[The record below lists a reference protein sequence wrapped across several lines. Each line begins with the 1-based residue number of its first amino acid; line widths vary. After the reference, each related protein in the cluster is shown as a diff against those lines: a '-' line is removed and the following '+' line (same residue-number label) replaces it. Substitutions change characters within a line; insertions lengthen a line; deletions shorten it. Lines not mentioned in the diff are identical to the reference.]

1 MRCHEALK
9 HLDAFRTGEL
19 TGMLHQT
26 LSRHLAACG
35 SCGAVLQ
42 ALNRLATEA
51 PHLRMPAPEDMLARV
66 RQAVEDQYGV
76 VETDFGPAWIGF
88 TRNGISMIQLDVAN
102 DRAFV
107 AEYEKR
113 FARRIR
119 RGNVP
124 QKYARAV
131 QQALQGEPSL
141 EVPIALDGLS
151 AFEQTVLRHLRRIPR
166 GEVRPYAWLAR
177 EAGRPRAARAVGT
190 IMARNPMPFL
200 LPCHRVVPTA
210 GGVGNY
216 GYGPGMKRTL
226 LEREGLS
233 LEDLE
238 VFERRGVRYVG
249 SLTTGIYCYP
259 TCRDARRINRE
270 NRVPFASAAE
280 AEAQGYRPCR
290 HCRPLTAETQP
301 GTRQV

>member
-1 MRCHEALK
+1 MRCHEVSK

-19 TGMLHQT
+19 AGTLHDT
-26 LSRHLAACG
+26 VSRHLAACR
-35 SCGAVLQ
+35 SCAAALQ
-42 ALNRLATEA
+42 ALSRLAEEA
-51 PHLRMPAPEDMLARV
+51 PHLRVPAPEDVLERV

-76 VETDFGPAWIGF
+76 VETDFGPAWVGF
-88 TRNGISMIQLDVAN
+88 TPHGISMIQLDVAD

-113 FARRIR
+113 FSRRIR
-119 RGNVP
+119 RGSVP

-131 QQALQGEPSL
+131 QRSLQGEPSL
-141 EVPIALDGLS
+141 EVPVALDGLS
-151 AFEQTVLRHLRRIPR
+151 AFERTVLHHLRRIPR

-190 IMARNPMPFL
+190 IMARNPVPFL
-200 LPCHRVVPTA
+200 LPCHRVVPTT

-216 GYGPGMKRTL
+216 GYGPDMKRTL
-226 LEREGLS
+226 LEREGVS
-233 LEDLE
+233 VEDLDAC
-238 VFERRGVRYVG
+238 ERRGVRYIG
-249 SLTTGIYCYP
+249 SLTTGIFCYP
-259 TCRDARRINRE
+259 TCRDARRIHRE

-290 HCRPLTAETQP
+290 HCRPLTAEAQA
-301 GTRQV
+301 GTR